1 MRRKGRIIIYFS
13 LSILLALFAFQDSG
27 ALSRK
32 SMTRTAVAYIS
43 EDEDISAIL
52 RITGV
57 HGDPDKVSNIN
68 KKYEPIGTI
77 TNNSNQ
83 VLEIVLD
90 VTPDFSRVIDKTELL
105 FGVSVD
111 SKIEFTRNSPS
122 TQSLFFTLKPGQSKD
137 ILMALENNQAD
148 LVIVHFGFQATN
160 PATGTS
166 IIVRDTDDN
175 PRRIYI
181 K

>member
-1 MRRKGRIIIYFS
+1 MRKVRIIIYFS
-13 LSILLALFAFQDSG
+13 LSILLALFALQDSG
-27 ALSRK
+27 ALSRVI
-32 SMTRTAVAYIS
+32 MTREATAYIS

-57 HGDPDKVSNIN
+57 HGDPNKVSNIN

-83 VLEIVLD
+83 TLEIVFD
-90 VTPDFSRVIDKTELL
+90 VTPDFSRVVDMP
-105 FGVSVD
+105 GVRLGVRVD
-111 SKIEFTRNSPS
+111 STIEFTENSTS
-122 TQSLFFTLKPGQSKD
+122 TQSLFFTLLPGQSKN
-137 ILMALENNQAD
+137 ILMSLENNEAD
-148 LVIVHFGFQATN
+148 LVIVYFGFNATN
-160 PATGTS
+160 PNTGTS